1 MIWNKIKF
9 KYIKYSYF
17 NNLFYVYVKNISRK
31 NYIKNNDKNLRIEY
45 LKRFSVKKKLLY
57 MYNSLYFIHIQ
68 TFIKIKI
75 FGSDEFN
82 IIFLS
87 LIFFESWMI
96 YDLFLIRF
104 SIKQRIEIYCI
115 KYNKRI
121 IRNKFMNKIFME
133 KYLFILRVY
142 HDIE

>member
-1 MIWNKIKF
+1 
-9 KYIKYSYF
+9 
-17 NNLFYVYVKNISRK
+17 
-31 NYIKNNDKNLRIEY
+31 
-45 LKRFSVKKKLLY
+45 
-57 MYNSLYFIHIQ
+57 
-68 TFIKIKI
+68 
-75 FGSDEFN
+75 
-82 IIFLS
+82 
-87 LIFFESWMI
+87 MI
-96 YDLFLIRF
+96 YDLLFIRF